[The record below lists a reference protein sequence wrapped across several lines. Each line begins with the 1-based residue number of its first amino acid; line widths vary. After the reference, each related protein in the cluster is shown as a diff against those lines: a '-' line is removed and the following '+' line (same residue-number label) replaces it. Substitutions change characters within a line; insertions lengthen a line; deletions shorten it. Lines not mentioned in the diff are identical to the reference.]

1 MTTQPFTPEQEWQ
14 FACAQLAEAKK
25 RRINMDLS
33 GYFKRVRE
41 TNLAALRAEI
51 EKEQASGRISQ

>member
-1 MTTQPFTPEQEWQ
+1 
-14 FACAQLAEAKK
+14 
-25 RRINMDLS
+25 MDLS

-51 EKEQASGRISQ
+51 EKEPANDS

>member
-1 MTTQPFTPEQEWQ
+1 MTTQEFTPEQEWQ
-14 FACAQLAEAKK
+14 FAVAQLAEAKK

-51 EKEQASGRISQ
+51 REEQANGRISQ

>member
-1 MTTQPFTPEQEWQ
+1 MTTQEFTPEQEWQ

-41 TNLAALRAEI
+41 TNIAALRAEI
-51 EKEQASGRISQ
+51 EKEQH

>member
-1 MTTQPFTPEQEWQ
+1 MTTQEFTPEQEWQ
-14 FACAQLAEAKK
+14 FAVAHLAEAKK

-51 EKEQASGRISQ
+51 GEEQANGRISQ